1 MAVCLLS
8 AVRKQQLKQYNYHV
22 DQSELLTRFWT
33 DFTSSL
39 WNFCRWGA
47 DVSHGETSLAA
58 RTEARRL
65 FSRAK
70 YCVVADADL
79 QIRGAWSS
87 RPWDKWEGGLKNIFR
102 AFGPQFGLKIRG
114 GPVPLGPSPRSA
126 TDCVLFLIYSG
137 YVQEVDP
144 WKIFAALGKLL
155 RQRQSQPSNRADG
168 WTSGDNVAVIGT
180 IAVNLRY

>member
-39 WNFCRWGA
+39 LNFCRWGA
-47 DVSHGETSLAA
+47 DVSPGEKSVAT

-65 FSRAK
+65 FSRSK
-70 YCVVADADL
+70 YCAVADADL
-79 QIRGAWSS
+79 QIRGARSS
-87 RPWDKWEGGLKNIFR
+87 RLWDKWEGGSQKHFSGLRASVWSKN
-102 AFGPQFGLKIRG
+102 KG
-114 GPVPLGPSPRSA
+114 GPVPLGPSPGFA
-126 TDCVLFLIYSG
+126 TDCVLFLIYPG

-144 WKIFAALGKLL
+144 WKILAALGQLL

-168 WTSGDNVAVIGT
+168 WTSGDNAAVIGT